1 MTYDN
6 HPCSVLDRGADDGVA
21 DDILLRGLGER
32 EVWPMSKD
40 QFVKQGDYV
49 LVLKLTDEV
58 RSMDDVEMIRQ
69 RLLRLKEVAAIET
82 RKHNRTDETKRRH
95 D

>member
-1 MTYDN
+1 
-6 HPCSVLDRGADDGVA
+6 
-21 DDILLRGLGER
+21 
-32 EVWPMSKD
+32 MSKD